1 VKILAIRFA
10 RLGDIILLL
19 PALSQLKK
27 SFAEA
32 HLTFLTGLRCASVA
46 ELCPEIDDV
55 VALDRIALRDGPMV
69 GALIEMSGLVR
80 DIRRRRF
87 DLVVDFHSFR
97 ETNLLAWLSRAPKR
111 AALKRQNAPYL
122 SFCFNSPP
130 VIEDKSIHVSEMFRR
145 VVAGVTGHPL
155 PPARGEALVIPD
167 EIRCWAQQAM
177 PAGPRLAL
185 YIDAPVRER
194 IWPAEYF
201 ARVADFFIAK
211 LGARVAVMS
220 STEGRE
226 QVDRLAAASGHASE
240 LPLFTDV
247 KLPQLA
253 ALIASARLLVSNDTG
268 PMHFGPAV
276 GAPTLGLFSVGYPE
290 HFRPTGPNDRFL
302 RGNPIHTIEVNKVI
316 ESAVQMWP
324 TAADPSFRR

>member
-1 VKILAIRFA
+1 MKILAIRFA

-27 SFAEA
+27 SFPDA
-32 HLTFLTGLRCASVA
+32 HLTFLTGHRCASVA

-55 VALDRIALRDGPMV
+55 VAVDRIALRDGPMV
-69 GALIEMSGLVR
+69 SALFEMSGLVR

-97 ETNLLAWLSRAPKR
+97 ETNLLAWLSGAPKR
-111 AALKRQNAPYL
+111 AALKRHNAPYL
-122 SFCFNSPP
+122 PFCFNSPP

-145 VVAGVTGHPL
+145 VVAGVIGHAP
-155 PPARGEALVIPD
+155 PPAPGEALAIPD
-167 EIRCWAQQAM
+167 EMRRWAQQAM

-185 YIDAPVRER
+185 YIDAPVPER

-201 ARVADFFIAK
+201 AKVADFFIEK
-211 LGARVAVMS
+211 FGARVAVMS

-226 QVDRLAAASGHASE
+226 LADRLWAVSRHASE
-240 LPLFTDV
+240 LSLFTDM
-247 KLPQLA
+247 KLPLLA

-276 GAPTLGLFSVGYPE
+276 GVPTLGLFSVGYPE
-290 HFRPTGPNDRFL
+290 HFRPTGPHDRFL
-302 RGNPIHTIEVNKVI
+302 RENPIDRIEVNNVI
-316 ESAVQMWP
+316 DSAVQMSN
-324 TAADPSFRR
+324 T